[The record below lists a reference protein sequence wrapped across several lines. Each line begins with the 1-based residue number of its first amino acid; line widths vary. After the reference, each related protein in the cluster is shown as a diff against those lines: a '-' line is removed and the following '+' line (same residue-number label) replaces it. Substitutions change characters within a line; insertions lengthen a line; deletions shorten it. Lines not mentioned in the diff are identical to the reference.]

1 MVIFIIGILAGIL
14 GGLGLGG
21 GTLLIPMLSLV
32 TEHNHFTLQLY
43 NLLFFFPT
51 SIVSLY
57 FHNKNGFVNKEV
69 AKSIIFIAFVGAF
82 IGSRFALKVDDEVL
96 RKLFGAFVLVIGFH
110 QLYNLKKEKN

>member
-57 FHNKNGFVNKEV
+57 FHNKNGFVIKEV
-69 AKSIIFIAFVGAF
+69 AKSIIFIAFF
-82 IGSRFALKVDDEVL
+82 RCFYRKSFRFKSR
-96 RKLFGAFVLVIGFH
+96 
-110 QLYNLKKEKN
+110 